1 MNGFSPVRS
10 SPSTAPE
17 HQRSLT
23 PSPVSQFVTP
33 YASVLQQMSEEGV
46 HRLFS
51 APLASEVI
59 RLSAKAR
66 NHGMLSLD
74 DAADVIGTWKQMAVS
89 QGSTGDNSDK
99 VVLSLFD
106 KSGQWSDPWV
116 EAGYQVYRFD
126 IQDNPELGDVTKFDV
141 EFFMEYFGDFEGAE
155 VYAIIAA
162 CPCTDFANSGA
173 RHFAAK
179 DLDGR
184 TAASIELVHQ
194 TLRLVEYYRPP
205 IWAIENPVGRIEKL
219 AGLPPWRLSFNPCD
233 LGEPYTKKTL
243 IWGRFNADLPVAP
256 VYPTEGSKM
265 HTQYGGSSLATK
277 NARSVTPAGFAYAFF
292 MANNAYQHPALEI
305 TGKYDRIDP
314 RLLSLAIENGLKL
327 QDLSNLLDDA
337 YYDCDDDAVTKLLSD
352 ILGEKPI
359 SVVESTGQLALL
371 I

>member
-1 MNGFSPVRS
+1 MNGFSPTRPYLS
-10 SPSTAPE
+10 NAPE
-17 HQRSLT
+17 HHRSLPPIPLT
-23 PSPVSQFVTP
+23 ALVTP
-33 YASVLQQMSEEGV
+33 YASVLEQMSEEGT
-46 HRLFS
+46 HRLFA
-51 APLASEVI
+51 APLAGEVV
-59 RLSAKAR
+59 RLGAKAR
-66 NHGMLSLD
+66 AHGMLSPGEV
-74 DAADVIGTWKQMAVS
+74 AEIISTWKQQAAA
-89 QGSTGDNSDK
+89 QANKGANSDK

-126 IQDNPELGDVTKFDV
+126 IQDNPELGDVNKFDV

-173 RHFAAK
+173 KHFAAK

-194 TLRLVEYYRPP
+194 TMRLVEYYRPS

-219 AGLPPWRLSFNPCD
+219 AGLPPWRLSFNPSD

-243 IWGRFNADLPVAP
+243 IWGRFNANLPVAP

-277 NARSVTPAGFAYAFF
+277 NARSVTPEGFAYAFF
-292 MANNAYQHPALEI
+292 MANNAYDHPALEI

-314 RLLSLAIENGLKL
+314 RLLTLAVDNGLERE
-327 QDLSNLLDDA
+327 DLSALLDDA
-337 YYDCDDDAVTKLLSD
+337 YYDCDDDTVTQLLSD
-352 ILGEKPI
+352 RLGEK
-359 SVVESTGQLALL
+359 SFAVMESTGQMAML

>member
-1 MNGFSPVRS
+1 MIDFSS
-10 SPSTAPE
+10 TQPSLSRAPE
-17 HQRSLT
+17 HISVNAIPLNQ
-23 PSPVSQFVTP
+23 VVTS
-33 YASVLQQMSEEGV
+33 YFSVLQQMPEEGA
-46 HRLFS
+46 HRLFA
-51 APLASEVI
+51 APLEDEVVRLATKARDHGLLSQADAAEVI
-59 RLSAKAR
+59 C
-66 NHGMLSLD
+66 
-74 DAADVIGTWKQMAVS
+74 TWKHQAAA
-89 QGSTGDNSDK
+89 QGTTGANSDK

-126 IQDNPELGDVTKFDV
+126 IQDNPELGDVNKFDV
-141 EFFMEYFGDFEGAE
+141 EFFKEYFGDFEGAD

-173 RHFAAK
+173 KHFAAK

-194 TLRLVEYYRPP
+194 TLRLVEYYRPS

-277 NARSVTPAGFAYAFF
+277 NARSVTPEGFAYAFF
-292 MANNAYQHPALEI
+292 MANNAYEHPALEI
-305 TGKYDRIDP
+305 AGKYDRIDP
-314 RLLSLAIENGLKL
+314 PLLALAVDNGLERD
-327 QDLSNLLDDA
+327 DLSALLDDA
-337 YYDCDDDAVTKLLSD
+337 YYDCDDDVVTQLLRD
-352 ILGEKPI
+352 RLGEK
-359 SVVESTGQLALL
+359 SFSMTESSGQMTML

>member
-10 SPSTAPE
+10 SPSSAPE

-23 PSPVSQFVTP
+23 PIPVSQFVTP

-46 HRLFS
+46 HRLFT
-51 APLASEVI
+51 APLAREVI

-66 NHGMLSLD
+66 THGMLSLD
-74 DAADVIGTWKQMAVS
+74 DAADVISTWRQEAVS

-126 IQDNPELGDVTKFDV
+126 IQDNPELGDVSKFDV

-194 TLRLVEYYRPP
+194 TLRLVEYYRPS

-219 AGLPPWRLSFNPCD
+219 AGLPPWRLSFNP
-233 LGEPYTKKTL
+233 
-243 IWGRFNADLPVAP
+243 
-256 VYPTEGSKM
+256 
-265 HTQYGGSSLATK
+265 
-277 NARSVTPAGFAYAFF
+277 
-292 MANNAYQHPALEI
+292 
-305 TGKYDRIDP
+305 
-314 RLLSLAIENGLKL
+314 LSLIH
-327 QDLSNLLDDA
+327 
-337 YYDCDDDAVTKLLSD
+337 
-352 ILGEKPI
+352 I
-359 SVVESTGQLALL
+359 
-371 I
+371 